1 MGDPH
6 RPWIYLL
13 MACLLILTAVLTGF
27 ERALQSLDK
36 ASLEKEEQ
44 SGEGSE
50 TVEILLHILRNP
62 KRFYCVR
69 QTVSVSLGFVL
80 CLILPMFDFK
90 WLWQEILAVLGL
102 MIFFYMFCILLPA
115 HLKIRDARQRAEFL
129 MGPVRLLMT
138 AAAPATLLTDRIVHL
153 LLRLVGITPDEDED
167 NVTEEEIISMVTEGH
182 EQGVIEAS
190 EAEMIT
196 NIFEYGD
203 KEAGEIMTHRT
214 AIVALNGDWSL
225 EEAVDFM
232 MEQNVSRFPV
242 YQNDNIDDIIG
253 ILNLKDAMYHCRT
266 GKEQAVPVRDIE
278 GLLRKAWFIP
288 ETRKINELLKRMQSE
303 KIQLVIVV
311 DEYGQVAGL
320 ISMEDIL
327 EEIVGNIQDE
337 YDTDEDFI
345 VAEAD
350 GSLTLDGL
358 TPLEELEDA
367 LGLSFEE
374 EEFGTLNGLLI
385 SLLGRIPSED
395 ERPVIWYKGYE
406 FSVLEMVNKT
416 IETVRGVKKEEPS
429 GEEEQETADEK
440 SVEAQ

>member
-1 MGDPH
+1 
-6 RPWIYLL
+6 
-13 MACLLILTAVLTGF
+13 
-27 ERALQSLDK
+27 
-36 ASLEKEEQ
+36 
-44 SGEGSE
+44 
-50 TVEILLHILRNP
+50 
-62 KRFYCVR
+62 
-69 QTVSVSLGFVL
+69 
-80 CLILPMFDFK
+80 
-90 WLWQEILAVLGL
+90 
-102 MIFFYMFCILLPA
+102 
-115 HLKIRDARQRAEFL
+115 
-129 MGPVRLLMT
+129 
-138 AAAPATLLTDRIVHL
+138 
-153 LLRLVGITPDEDED
+153 
-167 NVTEEEIISMVTEGH
+167 
-182 EQGVIEAS
+182 
-190 EAEMIT
+190 
-196 NIFEYGD
+196 
-203 KEAGEIMTHRT
+203 
-214 AIVALNGDWSL
+214 
-225 EEAVDFM
+225 
-232 MEQNVSRFPV
+232 
-242 YQNDNIDDIIG
+242 
-253 ILNLKDAMYHCRT
+253 
-266 GKEQAVPVRDIE
+266 
-278 GLLRKAWFIP
+278 
-288 ETRKINELLKRMQSE
+288 MQSE

-385 SLLGRIPSED
+385 SLLGRIPSEE

-416 IETVRGVKKEEPS
+416 IETVRAVKKEEPS

>member
-44 SGEGSE
+44 SGEESE

-90 WLWQEILAVLGL
+90 WLWQEILAALGF

-138 AAAPATLLTDRIVHL
+138 VAAPATLLTDWIVHL

-253 ILNLKDAMYHCRT
+253 ILNLKDAMYHYRT

-385 SLLGRIPSED
+385 SLLGRIPSEE

-406 FSVLEMVNKT
+406 FSVLEMENKT
-416 IETVRGVKKEEPS
+416 IETVRAVKKEEPS
-429 GEEEQETADEK
+429 GEDEQENADEK

>member
-138 AAAPATLLTDRIVHL
+138 AAAPATLLTDWIVHL

-253 ILNLKDAMYHCRT
+253 ILNLKDAMYHYRT

-385 SLLGRIPSED
+385 SLLGRIPSEE

-416 IETVRGVKKEEPS
+416 IETVRAVKKEEPS

>member
-6 RPWIYLL
+6 RLWMFLL
-13 MACLLILTAVLTGF
+13 MACLLLLTAILTGF

-36 ASLEKEEQ
+36 ASLEKEEI
-44 SGEGSE
+44 EE
-50 TVEILLHILRNP
+50 NPEAVRTLLHILRNP
-62 KRFYCVR
+62 KRFYCMR

-80 CLILPMFDFK
+80 CMLLPQLSLPQF
-90 WLWQEILAVLGL
+90 WQKLLVVLGF
-102 MIFFYMFCILLPA
+102 MIFFYMFSILIPA
-115 HLKIRDARQRAEFL
+115 HLKIRDARRRAELLVRPVRFL
-129 MGPVRLLMT
+129 MA
-138 AAAPATLLTDRIVHL
+138 AAAPLTLLTDWMVHL
-153 LLRLVGITPDEDED
+153 ALRLAGITPDEDAE

-214 AIVALNGDWSL
+214 AIVALDGDWSL

-242 YQNDNIDDIIG
+242 FQNDNIDDIIG
-253 ILNLKDAMYHCRT
+253 ILNLKDAMYHYRT
-266 GKEQAVPVRDIE
+266 GKEQDRPVREIE
-278 GLLRKAWFIP
+278 GLLRKARFIP

-337 YDTDEDFI
+337 YDMDEDFI

-385 SLLGRIPSED
+385 SLLGRIPSEE

-406 FSVLEMVNKT
+406 FSVLEMENKT
-416 IETVRGVKKEEPS
+416 IETVRAVKKEEPS
-429 GEEEQETADEK
+429 AEEVREASNEKGGE
-440 SVEAQ
+440 